1 MRSDPSLMIN
11 TVRLNVSQSAM
22 SQSVLRLLDETD
34 RAAFL
39 AHLLRLGPKGRYNR
53 FSASV
58 SDDTI
63 MAYALRPF
71 KAENFIFG
79 FFDQGVLR
87 GVAEAHGM
95 DEPCPAVE
103 LAFSIELGWRGQG
116 LGKVL
121 FDRAVAEARKR
132 GVRELHL
139 HCLAHNFAMLSLL
152 RQFTSTIRFEDNE
165 AYAVIVLAKD

>member
-1 MRSDPSLMIN
+1 MIN
-11 TVRLNVSQSAM
+11 KVRSRVPQSAM

-39 AHLLRLGPKGRYNR
+39 AHLLRLGLKGRYNR

-63 MAYALRPF
+63 TAYALRPL

-95 DEPCPAVE
+95 DEPCTAVE
-103 LAFSIELGWRGQG
+103 LAFSIELGWRGRG

-132 GVRELHL
+132 GVRELHI

-152 RQFTSTIRFEDNE
+152 RQFTSNIHFEDNE
-165 AYAVIVLAKD
+165 AYAVIVLSKA

>member
-1 MRSDPSLMIN
+1 MMIN
-11 TVRLNVSQSAM
+11 KVRSRVPQSAM

-63 MAYALRPF
+63 SAYALRPF

-95 DEPCPAVE
+95 DELCTAVE

-121 FDRAVAEARKR
+121 FDRALAEARKR

-152 RQFTSTIRFEDNE
+152 RLFTSQIRFDENE
-165 AYAVIVLAKD
+165 AYAVIALSKA